1 MAAKRNFRLMAGG
14 KDEKKRKKS
23 RGKGRRGIALAV
35 AAALFG
41 VFLIALFFV
50 ATRYQVKN
58 ITVEGNLHY
67 SDEEITGM
75 VLKDRLSYNSL
86 YLSLRY
92 RNREITDIPFIQ
104 TMSVRVLSPD
114 TIQIMVYEKSVAG

>member
-86 YLSLRY
+86 YL
-92 RNREITDIPFIQ
+92 
-104 TMSVRVLSPD
+104 
-114 TIQIMVYEKSVAG
+114 